1 MLVNTLQKN
10 VGSTALKIAKTV
22 ALMDDIKDA
31 FGDENPSLI
40 IQPIVEKIRMETD
53 AEYIVVGNL
62 EGIRYAHPLPDRIG
76 KEMVGGDNGP
86 VLNGESIISEAVRI
100 YGALIAGEDA
110 YL

>member
-1 MLVNTLQKN
+1 MRLQTRLILLIGSLLFIIIIALTFTFERMLVNTLQKN

-62 EGIRYAHPLPDRIG
+62 EGIR
-76 KEMVGGDNGP
+76 
-86 VLNGESIISEAVRI
+86 
-100 YGALIAGEDA
+100 
-110 YL
+110 